1 MPLVVHPH
9 FHPRRTGVTRHV
21 ETVLPALGR
30 RMEAVTLGYGISRS
44 LPRIGLR
51 RLLRRARSGEVVWHA
66 HRNNELLVGLLLRLF
81 APRLKVLLTRHST
94 SRPGRYTRWL
104 ARRADLLLALTPEVQ
119 RSLGLP
125 SRIVPHGVELADFTP
140 PTDRSE
146 AWRALGLPGERGVG
160 VIGRIRAEKGQGD
173 FVAAIAPL
181 LAQHPEWTPV
191 LVGTVQP
198 GDRPFAERL
207 RRQLPSL
214 LLPGEQSEIGRWYRG
229 LTLFV
234 HPSHREAYSMALLE
248 AMASGC
254 CVVASR
260 LPPMEQ
266 VIDHGRTGFLFPPGD
281 VEGLRAILRELLASP
296 RRIEEVGRAAAAEA
310 QERFGVEH
318 EAGALIAAYQAAWS
332 AQ

>member
-30 RMEAVTLGYGISRS
+30 KMEAVTVGYGISRS

-51 RLLRRARSGEVVWHA
+51 QLWRRARSGEVVWHA
-66 HRNNELLVGLLLRLF
+66 HRNNELLVGLLLRLL
-81 APRLKVLLTRHST
+81 APRLKVLFTRHS
-94 SRPGRYTRWL
+94 SSLPGRYTRWL

-119 RSLGLP
+119 QSLGLP
-125 SRIVPHGVELADFTP
+125 ARIVPHGVELADFTP
-140 PTDRSE
+140 PADRSE
-146 AWRALGLPGERGVG
+146 AWRALGLPGAKGIG
-160 VIGRIRAEKGQGD
+160 VIGRIRQEKGQGD
-173 FVAAIAPL
+173 FVEAIAPL

-198 GDRPFAERL
+198 EDRSFAERL
-207 RRQLPSL
+207 RHQLPSL
-214 LLPGEQSEIGRWYRG
+214 ILPGEQSEIGRWYRG

-260 LPPMEQ
+260 LAPMEQ
-266 VIDHGRTGFLFPPGD
+266 VIDHGRTGFLYPPGD
-281 VEGLRAILRELLASP
+281 VAALRSILGELLADP

-310 QERFGVEH
+310 RVRFGVEH
-318 EAGALIAAYQAAWS
+318 EAGALIAAYQSAWS
-332 AQ
+332 AR